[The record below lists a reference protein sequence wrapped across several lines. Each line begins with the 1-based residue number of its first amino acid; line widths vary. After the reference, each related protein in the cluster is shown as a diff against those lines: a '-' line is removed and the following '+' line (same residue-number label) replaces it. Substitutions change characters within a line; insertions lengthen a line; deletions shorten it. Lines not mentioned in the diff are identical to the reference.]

1 MKVTDRYCQE
11 KDKGKHIRNSDGGI
25 AVEMG

>member
-11 KDKGKHIRNSDGGI
+11 KDKGQHIRTSGGGI